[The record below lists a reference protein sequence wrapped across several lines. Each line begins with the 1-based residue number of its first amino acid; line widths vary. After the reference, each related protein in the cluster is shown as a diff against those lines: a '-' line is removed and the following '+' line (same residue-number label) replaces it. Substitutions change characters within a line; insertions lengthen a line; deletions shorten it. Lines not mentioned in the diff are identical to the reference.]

1 MVQAMSKAVRWA
13 AGAAFGGLLTAA
25 MAALVPGAMG
35 MMHVLP
41 GMNVGFFGGY
51 MILGE
56 ERRTWARTLL
66 ISYVIASVLCGLLLY
81 GANWIGAMIGI
92 YGVIAAGFWGLIL
105 CACRRIAA
113 GFVVVRPKEDDEEE

>member
-1 MVQAMSKAVRWA
+1 MVQAMSKAVRWS
-13 AGAAFGGLLTAA
+13 AGAVIGGVLTAV

-35 MMHVLP
+35 MIHVLP

-56 ERRTWARTLL
+56 DRRTWAKTLL

-81 GANWIGAMIGI
+81 GATPIGAVIGI

-105 CACRRIAA
+105 RACRRIAA
-113 GFVVVRPKEDDEEE
+113 GFVVVRPKEDEEE